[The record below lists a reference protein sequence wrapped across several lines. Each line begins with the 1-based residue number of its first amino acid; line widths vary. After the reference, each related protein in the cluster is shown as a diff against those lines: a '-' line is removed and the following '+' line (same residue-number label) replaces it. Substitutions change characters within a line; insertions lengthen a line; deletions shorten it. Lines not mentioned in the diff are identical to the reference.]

1 MCGLIE
7 GDAPVHFT
15 WKKNGESL
23 ATTDNV
29 NIMTHGDFSRLVINN
44 VDVES
49 SGNYTCIAK
58 NSQGQDMH
66 SAHLAVRGKYYDFI
80 DFIFVNVF
88 FQIMLQNIYHQVL

>member
-15 WKKNGESL
+15 WRKNGDSL
-23 ATTDNV
+23 ASTDNV
-29 NIMTHGDFSRLVINN
+29 NIMTHGDFSRLVITN

-66 SAHLAVRGKYYDFI
+66 SAHLAVRGKYQHFI
-80 DFIFVNVF
+80 N
-88 FQIMLQNIYHQVL
+88 N